1 MDDAD
6 PFRTLGDLGR
16 GPKTRGRVLSQS
28 ELSLK
33 FECETTQGD
42 EHQGLGKPP
51 EYLGHHKGSF
61 KVRPSFGFEP
71 GLNGIL
77 EESHAL
83 HQ

>member
-1 MDDAD
+1 MFD
-6 PFRTLGDLGR
+6 
-16 GPKTRGRVLSQS
+16 
-28 ELSLK
+28 
-33 FECETTQGD
+33 FESPQGD

-51 EYLGHHKGSF
+51 EYLDHHKWSF